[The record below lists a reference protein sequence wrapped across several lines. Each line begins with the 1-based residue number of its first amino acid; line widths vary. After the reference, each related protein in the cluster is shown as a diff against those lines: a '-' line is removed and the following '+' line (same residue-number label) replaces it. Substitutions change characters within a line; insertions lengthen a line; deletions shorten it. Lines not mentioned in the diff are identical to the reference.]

1 VTDSMKAS
9 WMDFVLADKMGDML
23 ALQLKILLRLR
34 MDAMKADHLVH
45 WTDELMVLW
54 MARRKEMVTA
64 QVKEILKAN
73 MKGCHLAGRMGMQ
86 MDRQKTLLMAHQKA
100 E

>member
-1 VTDSMKAS
+1 MEAS

-23 ALQLKILLRLR
+23 
-34 MDAMKADHLVH
+34 
-45 WTDELMVLW
+45 DELMVLW

-86 MDRQKTLLMAHQKA
+86 MDRQKTLLMAHQKVGQLGDQMARQKVLLMARQKAVHWAHQKA